1 MEKCIATTGGPVTK
15 PESSIRA
22 NDYLFGGEL
31 LWKVA
36 GTASKNNKS
45 GMLSFDGLVKW
56 DVSN

>member
-1 MEKCIATTGGPVTK
+1 MTK